1 MCTLAFSKIFKVS
14 NIITFSFLIVIV
26 MYLTKYDFR
35 IENRYQQPQSL
46 KYENKGFPKWLL
58 NSFYFWYF
66 FYYLHSYSQIL
77 FILMHN

>member
-46 KYENKGFPKWLL
+46 KYENKGFPK
-58 NSFYFWYF
+58 
-66 FYYLHSYSQIL
+66 
-77 FILMHN
+77 